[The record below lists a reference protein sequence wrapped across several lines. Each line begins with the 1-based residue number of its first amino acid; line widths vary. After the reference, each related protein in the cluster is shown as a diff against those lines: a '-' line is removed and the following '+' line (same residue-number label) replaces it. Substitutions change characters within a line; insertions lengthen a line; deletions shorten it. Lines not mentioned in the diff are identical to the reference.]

1 MKRKRGIGKDNCFS
15 ICIHCLTSKKLRPRG
30 GGIRMKVG
38 RGGGYIRENYET
50 RLDRGK
56 ILRWGKHF
64 LLNITMGGEILFEND
79 PGASCFKYTVIN
91 Q

>member
-1 MKRKRGIGKDNCFS
+1 MYSLFSMQEMKAESRGWGDISG
-15 ICIHCLTSKKLRPRG
+15 
-30 GGIRMKVG
+30 
-38 RGGGYIRENYET
+38 ENYET
-50 RLDRGK
+50 RLDRGE